1 MGKKHLQINNI
12 MSELIYDLNQFQK
25 ENRSGLFMFTHIKKK
40 MQEIEHFDKSPYY
53 KIDWTR

>member
-1 MGKKHLQINNI
+1 

-40 MQEIEHFDKSPYY
+40 MKEIDDFDKSPYY